1 MKYSTSIS
9 FLADVEDI
17 GIGSFRIFFFKID
30 FCITLFNEIFIDI
43 QYQILIFVTT
53 VNRILRP

>member
-17 GIGSFRIFFFKID
+17 GIGSFRIFFSK
-30 FCITLFNEIFIDI
+30 
-43 QYQILIFVTT
+43 LIFVSLFLMKFLLIF
-53 VNRILRP
+53 NIKSWFL